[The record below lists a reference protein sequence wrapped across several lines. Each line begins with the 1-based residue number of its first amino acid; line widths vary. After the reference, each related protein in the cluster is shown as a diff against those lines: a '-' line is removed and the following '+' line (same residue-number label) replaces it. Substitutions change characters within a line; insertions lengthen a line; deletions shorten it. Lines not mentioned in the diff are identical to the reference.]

1 MTGPFGATL
10 LAFDTSTER
19 LAVALSWASG
29 ERFADEPGGA
39 AASAAL
45 LPAAQRLLGEAGLSW
60 HDLDAI
66 AFGQGPGAFT
76 GLRTSCAVAQGLG
89 VALARPLLAI
99 DSLSIVAEDARR
111 QQADLA
117 HDVFDIDV
125 VMDARMG
132 EVYSGRYRWA
142 LGRWSVLRSTELL
155 SPQDLAERWRQTPP
169 LAVTG
174 SALLTAV
181 EGPWS
186 DVGPAV
192 RKWPNEQSRARALLA
207 LARAAWTDGSCVD
220 AADALPTYL
229 RNKVA
234 LTTAEREAVRLAK
247 ATQPA

>member
-1 MTGPFGATL
+1 MTGPLGATL

-19 LAVALSWASG
+19 LAVALSWPSG

-45 LPAAQRLLGEAGLSW
+45 LPAAQRLLGEAGLAW
-60 HDLDAI
+60 RDLDAI

-89 VALARPLLAI
+89 VALVRPLLAI
-99 DSLSIVAEDARR
+99 DSLLIVAEDARR
-111 QQADLA
+111 QADQAQ
-117 HDVFDIDV
+117 DVFDIDV

-132 EVYSGRYRWA
+132 EVYGGRYRWT
-142 LGRWSVLRSTELL
+142 LGRWSVLHAAELL
-155 SPQDLAERWRQTPP
+155 SPQDLAECWRRAPP
-169 LAVTG
+169 LAIAG
-174 SALLTAV
+174 SARLAAI
-181 EGPWS
+181 EGPWA
-186 DVGPAV
+186 DLGPAV
-192 RKWPNEQSRARALLA
+192 QEWPNEQSRARALLA
-207 LARAAWTDGSCVD
+207 LARSAWADGSRVD

-247 ATQPA
+247 ATHPA